1 MEENTTIKK
10 VVIEDQLKEAYLDY
24 SMSVIVGRALPD
36 IRDGLKPVHRR
47 ILFTMHEMGLTN
59 AKPFRKSAMIV
70 GACFKY
76 HPHGDAPIYE
86 SLVRMAQDFNLR
98 YPLIHG
104 HGNFACFTGDTKV
117 KLVDGTS
124 KTFKELCE
132 IYKNKKFYVYSV
144 DKNGETVIGEAS
156 NPRLTRE
163 KTKIIEITLD
173 NGEKIR
179 CTPDHR
185 FLLKDLTYKEAQ
197 YLTSEDS
204 LMPGHFKL
212 SPIKGNTE
220 LKDYLMIKNNK
231 TEKYNFIHELADKFN
246 IKNNIYSISDGDV
259 RHHIDFNKFNNNPNN
274 IKRISWKDHTII
286 HNDHIK
292 TLWQSE
298 EFRKKQSDGIKNFY
312 KNNPEHIKKLR
323 ERIAKISKDPKIIKK
338 SAETRKKL
346 WQIPENKKKL
356 SEKIKASFERNP
368 GRKIKQSESSR
379 KMWADKSKRE
389 EIIRRIKE
397 VTNTQELKEKRSI
410 ARKKYIQEHPNELEI
425 VSKRLKEFYINNPE
439 ARETSSK
446 RTKELWQTK
455 EYRDKFFAKL
465 SNREFNTNPTYF
477 SKIAKKAWTSQEY
490 QQLQSK
496 RVKKL
501 WNNNDFK
508 TKLINSVKQ
517 SNKKRLENNPK
528 MMLQLAQKAA
538 LSHKVNWKNPEY
550 KNKIIKNKVLYYV
563 NRLISSIGEENI
575 NAENY
580 ENNRK
585 SNAYPKFEN
594 AIKYFKDINEMISL
608 AKEYN
613 HHIINIKFLDY
624 TEDVYDIEVNEHHNF
639 LLDSGVFVH
648 NSVDMPT
655 SFAHMRY
662 TEAKL
667 HKLSEEMLLDIDKD
681 TVNFVPNFDGS
692 LKEPVVLP
700 SKLPNLLINGSTG
713 IAVGMA
719 TNIPPHNVS
728 EIIDSILLLL
738 TNPNS
743 EIDDLIKIVKGPD
756 FPTGALICGKKG
768 IVDYFKTG
776 KGKLIV
782 RAKTELED
790 NKIIIKQIP
799 YQVNKSTLLESIANL
814 VKECIVEGVRDI
826 RDETDKTGI
835 RVIIDL
841 KKDADQK
848 LVLNQLFKHSS
859 LQTTFG
865 VIMLSLVDN
874 EPKILNLKEIIEKF
888 ILHRKQ
894 VVTRR
899 TKFDLNKAE
908 EKAHILEGLQIALAN
923 IDKVIELIKQS
934 ENAEIAKTNLST
946 NFNLTEKQSL
956 AILEMR
962 LQRLTNLETKKI
974 LEDLEKTKKLIEEL
988 KSILSSEIKIIEI
1001 IRNELT
1007 ELKEKYSD
1015 KRRTEVVE
1023 EEAESIIHEDLIKE
1037 ENIVVTLTYS
1047 GYIKQVPL
1055 TTYKQQGRG
1064 GKGIQGTSTK
1074 DEEDIVKN
1082 LLITSNLNYLM
1093 FFTNKGKVFWLK
1105 GYEIPEVSR
1114 QAKGKAIVNLLNLE
1128 ENEKINTI
1136 LSVKDY
1142 KENQYLVFATKKGVV
1157 KKTSLAEYSNVRKS
1171 GIIAI
1176 NLRENDEVV
1185 KVILT
1190 ENNSELILTSKLGK
1204 AIRFS
1209 EKDMNEVGRNSTGVR
1224 GIKLQEKDEVIGLE
1238 IVINSEGV
1246 DKNLGTLLTVTEKG
1260 FGKRTSLEEYAVI
1273 HRGGKGVRNIK
1284 VSEKNSFVVS
1294 TSIINDND
1302 ELIII
1307 TKKGQVIRLNVKDIN
1322 IIGRNTSGVR
1332 LIRVNENDSVA
1343 SVAKIS
1349 NE

>member
-1 MEENTTIKK
+1 MTQENQIKK
-10 VVIEDQLKEAYLDY
+10 VIIEDQLKEAYLDY

-47 ILFTMHEMGLTN
+47 ILFTMHEMGLSNT
-59 AKPFRKSAMIV
+59 KPFRKSAMIV

-86 SLVRMAQDFNLR
+86 SLVRMVQNFNLR

-104 HGNFACFTGDTKV
+104 HGNFA
-117 KLVDGTS
+117 
-124 KTFKELCE
+124 
-132 IYKNKKFYVYSV
+132 
-144 DKNGETVIGEAS
+144 
-156 NPRLTRE
+156 
-163 KTKIIEITLD
+163 
-173 NGEKIR
+173 
-179 CTPDHR
+179 
-185 FLLKDLTYKEAQ
+185 
-197 YLTSEDS
+197 
-204 LMPGHFKL
+204 
-212 SPIKGNTE
+212 
-220 LKDYLMIKNNK
+220 
-231 TEKYNFIHELADKFN
+231 
-246 IKNNIYSISDGDV
+246 
-259 RHHIDFNKFNNNPNN
+259 
-274 IKRISWKDHTII
+274 
-286 HNDHIK
+286 
-292 TLWQSE
+292 
-298 EFRKKQSDGIKNFY
+298 
-312 KNNPEHIKKLR
+312 
-323 ERIAKISKDPKIIKK
+323 
-338 SAETRKKL
+338 
-346 WQIPENKKKL
+346 
-356 SEKIKASFERNP
+356 
-368 GRKIKQSESSR
+368 
-379 KMWADKSKRE
+379 
-389 EIIRRIKE
+389 
-397 VTNTQELKEKRSI
+397 
-410 ARKKYIQEHPNELEI
+410 
-425 VSKRLKEFYINNPE
+425 
-439 ARETSSK
+439 
-446 RTKELWQTK
+446 
-455 EYRDKFFAKL
+455 
-465 SNREFNTNPTYF
+465 
-477 SKIAKKAWTSQEY
+477 
-490 QQLQSK
+490 
-496 RVKKL
+496 
-501 WNNNDFK
+501 
-508 TKLINSVKQ
+508 
-517 SNKKRLENNPK
+517 
-528 MMLQLAQKAA
+528 
-538 LSHKVNWKNPEY
+538 
-550 KNKIIKNKVLYYV
+550 
-563 NRLISSIGEENI
+563 
-575 NAENY
+575 
-580 ENNRK
+580 
-585 SNAYPKFEN
+585 
-594 AIKYFKDINEMISL
+594 
-608 AKEYN
+608 
-613 HHIINIKFLDY
+613 
-624 TEDVYDIEVNEHHNF
+624 
-639 LLDSGVFVH
+639 
-648 NSVDMPT
+648 SVDMPT

-667 HKLSEEMLLDIDKD
+667 HKLAEEMLLDIDKD
-681 TVNFVPNFDGS
+681 TVDFVPNFDGS

-719 TNIPPHNVS
+719 TNIPPHNIS

-738 TNPNS
+738 IKPNS

-756 FPTGALICGKKG
+756 FPTGALIYGRKG
-768 IVDYFKTG
+768 IVDAYKTG
-776 KGKLIV
+776 KGKLVV

-790 NKIIIKQIP
+790 NKIIINEIP
-799 YQVNKSTLLESIANL
+799 YQVNKSLLLESIANL
-814 VKECIVEGVRDI
+814 VKEGVVEGIKDI
-826 RDETDKTGI
+826 RDETDKSGI

-841 KKDADQK
+841 KKDVNSK

-865 VIMLSLVDN
+865 VIMLSLIDN

-908 EKAHILEGLQIALAN
+908 EKAHILEGLQIALSN
-923 IDKVIELIKQS
+923 IDKVIELIKES

-946 NFNLTEKQSL
+946 NFNLTEKQAL
-956 AILEMR
+956 AILEMK

-988 KSILSSEIKIIEI
+988 KSILSSEIEIIEI
-1001 IRNELT
+1001 IKQELT

-1015 KRRTEVVE
+1015 KRRTEIIE
-1023 EEAESIIHEDLIKE
+1023 EEAENIIHEDLIKE

-1055 TTYKQQGRG
+1055 ATYKQQNRG
-1064 GKGIQGTSTK
+1064 GKGILGTGTK
-1074 DEEDIVKN
+1074 DEDIVKN
-1082 LLITSNLNYLM
+1082 MIVTSNLNTLM

-1114 QAKGKAIVNLLNLE
+1114 QAKGKAIVNLLNLD
-1128 ENEKINTI
+1128 ENEKVNTI

-1157 KKTSLAEYSNVRKS
+1157 KKTSLAQYSNIRKS

-1209 EKDMNEVGRNSTGVR
+1209 EKDVNEVGRNSTGVR

-1238 IVINSEGV
+1238 IVKILESVYN
-1246 DKNLGTLLTVTEKG
+1246 NIGTLLTVTEKG

-1294 TSIINDND
+1294 TSIVNDND

-1322 IIGRNTSGVR
+1322 IIGRSTSGVH
-1332 LIRVNENDSVA
+1332 LIRLNESDSVA